1 MAITTIWDNDSK
13 TIIRHIY
20 EGTWTWDDFYNSMK
34 AASDMVATVN
44 HAVGLIIDL
53 RDSNLIPQGLVTHIN
68 RLHSGKPT
76 WTPYLT
82 VLVGANAFV
91 KALYGAFRGITART
105 SRSTGQQFIMTASI
119 EEAYALL
126 KQEQESQPS

>member
-1 MAITTIWDNDSK
+1 MPITTIWDNESN

-20 EGTWTWDDFYNSMK
+20 EGSWTWDDFYTSMK
-34 AASDMVATVN
+34 TASDMAATVS
-44 HAVGLIIDL
+44 HAVGLIVDV

-68 RLHSGKPT
+68 RLHTAKPT
-76 WTPYLT
+76 WTPSLT

-91 KALYGAFRGITART
+91 KALYGAFRGIAART
-105 SRSTGQQFIMTASI
+105 NRSTGQRFVMTASL

-126 KQEQESQPS
+126 EQEQESQPS